1 MKSKELP
8 DELQVLL
15 VFTGVVAIVLAV
27 SITAI
32 IVGLVMILQ

>member
-1 MKSKELP
+1 MKFKELP

-32 IVGLVMILQ
+32 IVGLVMI